1 MYKKS
6 KKPKRRPPLKQ
17 AIISISDGFV
27 PKRLPSIEAVES
39 SGPGLPRTSWMQ
51 RRLREFAKCLWS
63 SKALAVWGRE
73 NSIYGICGLLYGDLG
88 AFSQSWLYW
97 HVDRDALISPEGER
111 ITQESVLLI
120 PTMREQIAALL
131 AELEKYKAQPE
142 DDQPAP
148 PDEVPT
154 IHPRNPPSLRCQAVS
169 RTSSRVAFEDR
180 YRSADYLAYA
190 NW

>member
-1 MYKKS
+1 MKKS

-17 AIISISDGFV
+17 AIISISDGFLA
-27 PKRLPSIEAVES
+27 KRLPSIEAVRIVGARVATHKLDAETIARICQVPLAQAKRWQ
-39 SGPGLPRTSWMQ
+39 SGAERIPYTAS
-51 RRLREFAKCLWS
+51 A
-63 SKALAVWGRE
+63 
-73 NSIYGICGLLYGDLG
+73 LLYGDLG

-120 PTMREQIAALL
+120 PMMREQIAALL